1 MKNSNLKQL
10 KRALLGILA
19 VAIVGLA
26 AANLSIALNGA
37 DFIVNMSL
45 AGPET
50 LAQGEEPGGGVWL
63 SKKCKTEQEQEY
75 INGGIKVTY
84 SCADGSE
91 VNCWEG
97 DVIIYNNG
105 GMEDGREKVFCLSE

>member
-19 VAIVGLA
+19 VAILCLA

-45 AGPET
+45 AGTET

-63 SKKCKTEQEQEY
+63 TKKCKTETEQEP
-75 INGGIKVTY
+75 INGGIKATF

-91 VNCWEG
+91 VDCYEG

-105 GMEDGREKVFCLSE
+105 EMEDGRETVLCLAE